1 MPESKVCYVVASG
14 SPFWNFRII
23 NTISGIKLITFK
35 NQHRPI
41 RMEAGLKQ
49 LDAIE
54 FNTR

>member
-14 SPFWNFRII
+14 RPFWNFRII